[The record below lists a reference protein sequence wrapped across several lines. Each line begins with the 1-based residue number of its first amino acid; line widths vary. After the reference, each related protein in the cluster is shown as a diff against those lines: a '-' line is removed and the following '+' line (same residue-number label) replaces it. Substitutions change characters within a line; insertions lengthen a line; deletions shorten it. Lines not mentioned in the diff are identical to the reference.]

1 MLLNDECYVIYN
13 GNYKL
18 KKILRYKNSKD
29 FILEKNQQNPK
40 VYSDESYYE
49 IIPMYF

>member
-13 GNYKL
+13 ENYKL
-18 KKILRYKNSKD
+18 KKILRYNSKD

-49 IIPMYF
+49 IMPVYF